1 MLDGTRAVGPSAVQ
15 HEVKPYIARG
25 TGLVRGF
32 STVLDDETMLTP
44 IFDAK
49 NQLKSVMKL
58 DLVSDFLDV
67 G

>member
-1 MLDGTRAVGPSAVQ
+1 MLEGTRAIGPSVVQ

-25 TGLVRGF
+25 TWLVRGF

-44 IFDAK
+44 IFDATIQPK
-49 NQLKSVMKL
+49 WVMKL
-58 DLVSDFLDV
+58 DLVSDFLDL